1 MSIEERLTAL
11 EARLDALEARQ
22 GRFSKPDRES
32 VNAEFAKAGM
42 PFTEAEKFW
51 NHYEANGWKVG
62 KVPMKSWKAA
72 ITNWRLNY
80 ESRGTSKPGIWAV
93 KQQLD
98 AVNQAISSLEAG
110 NALKSRDGAL
120 VWMFPDKQVEYGKL
134 VAKREELNRQLLQ

>member
-1 MSIEERLTAL
+1 MSIEERLAAV

-32 VNAEFAKAGM
+32 VNSEFAKAGM

-62 KVPMKSWKAA
+62 RVPMKSWKHAVN
-72 ITNWRLNY
+72 NWRLNY
-80 ESRGTSKPGIWAV
+80 ESRGTKRPSVWTI

-98 AVNQAISSLEAG
+98 SINAQIFVLEG
-110 NALKSRDGAL
+110 NAMRGRDGSMTWL
-120 VWMFPDKQVEYGKL
+120 FPDKQAEHGRL

>member
-32 VNAEFAKAGM
+32 VNSEFAKAGM

-51 NHYEANGWKVG
+51 NHYESNGWKVG

-80 ESRGTSKPGIWAV
+80 ESRGTRKPGIWAV

-98 AVNQAISSLEAG
+98 AVNAQIKVLEGDACK
-110 NALKSRDGAL
+110 ARDGSM
-120 VWMFPDKQVEYGKL
+120 VWMFPDKQAEHGAL